1 MPVSSNGHGVCDFLP
16 AIFSCSRNPP
26 LHCWTRA
33 RAPCCSAAPAYVRP
47 FLQSRRPTDDEV
59 LFAPIVPGAP
69 SERARAMDAVKATTV
84 EWSREAARRFQGLF
98 MHYFSSLSALPS
110 LSVPSLS
117 LSRCRGPRGIA
128 KQPRGRRWNRTKE
141 GERQQ
146 GGREEGKE
154 GGREGA
160 FYDLATS
167 DSGNKSSG
175 DSARWQQYS
184 RSRGFC
190 LQRRRN
196 ASDCGW
202 VVGWWLVTRWARWL
216 HMIS

>member
-117 LSRCRGPRGIA
+117 LSLSLSRCRGPRGIA

-146 GGREEGKE
+146 GGREGRRE
-154 GGREGA
+154 GGRA
-160 FYDLATS
+160 PFTTSRPPILATS
-167 DSGNKSSG
+167 QVVIRRGGNNIRAPAVSVCNDDG
-175 DSARWQQYS
+175 TPPT
-184 RSRGFC
+184 
-190 LQRRRN
+190 
-196 ASDCGW
+196 
-202 VVGWWLVTRWARWL
+202 VGGWLVGGWL
-216 HMIS
+216 LGGLVGCI